1 MRRLLLAIPFVVAA
15 CSSNKDP
22 FAGGGDAGGSA
33 GGDAAHAA
41 DGGLFDAAPT
51 HSCVAAPKRIV
62 VIGDSITACSVIG
75 GPMAADCVS
84 KQFSDYVIAHYGPG
98 ATYENYAVGGARIG
112 DIAGQ
117 LANAPATM
125 GPTLVMF
132 FIGGNDLTPYLGQSD
147 AAAMTGWTGTVEP
160 MLQAMYDATFATLA
174 DTTKFPGG
182 ATLLMNTQ
190 YNPFD
195 DCSAPSAASPL
206 SATKNAIL
214 GMFNDKIRMIAS
226 AHPQTA
232 IVVDQHA
239 PFLGHGLNY
248 QGTACPYYVA
258 NATYYM
264 QDLIHANA
272 AGNAVLAGVDNGG
285 ADRLYRDCTN

>member
-1 MRRLLLAIPFVVAA
+1 MRRLVLATSLFVAA

-33 GGDAAHAA
+33 AGDAGHHA

-98 ATYENYAVGGARIG
+98 ATYENYAVGGAQIK

-117 LANAPATM
+117 LANAPATQ

-132 FIGGNDLTPYLGQSD
+132 FIGGNDLTPYLTQSD
-147 AAAMTGWTGTVEP
+147 AAAMTGWTGTVQP
-160 MLQAMYDATFATLA
+160 MMQAMYDATFATLA
-174 DTTKFPGG
+174 DSTKFPGG

-195 DCSAPSAASPL
+195 DCTAAPYNISAA
-206 SATKNAIL
+206 KNAIL
-214 GMFNDKIRMIAS
+214 GMFNDEIKTIGE
-226 AHPQTA
+226 AHANAA

-239 PFLGHGLNY
+239 PFLGHGHHY
-248 QGTACPYYVA
+248 QVTTCPYYMP

>member
-1 MRRLLLAIPFVVAA
+1 MRRLATLLLFAA
-15 CSSNKDP
+15 CSSKDP
-22 FAGGGDAGGSA
+22 FAGGDAPPAGSGDAS
-33 GGDAAHAA
+33 HVI
-41 DGGLFDAAPT
+41 DGGLFDAAPV
-51 HSCVAAPKRIV
+51 HSCAPAPTRVV

-98 ATYENYAVGGARIG
+98 ASYENYAVGGAQLA

-117 LANAPATM
+117 MANVPATQ
-125 GPTLVMF
+125 GPTLMML
-132 FIGGNDLTPYLGQSD
+132 FIGGNDLTPYLTQSD

-160 MLQAMYDATFATLA
+160 MMQSVYDTTFAALGNA
-174 DTTKFPGG
+174 AKFPGG

-195 DCSAPSAASPL
+195 DCTAAPYNISQAK
-206 SATKNAIL
+206 TTIL
-214 GMFNDKIRMIAS
+214 HEFNDKIKTIAE
-226 AHPQTA
+226 AHADGA
-232 IVVDQHA
+232 IVVDTHS
-239 PFLGHGLNY
+239 PFLGHGHHYNV
-248 QGTACPYYVA
+248 TTCPYYMA
-258 NATYYM
+258 NAAPYM

-285 ADRLYRDCTN
+285 ADRLYRDCTH

>member
-1 MRRLLLAIPFVVAA
+1 MRRLVLVLAIVWFVAA
-15 CSSNKDP
+15 CSSKDP
-22 FAGGGDAGGSA
+22 FAGGGDAPASA
-33 GGDAAHAA
+33 GDAARAS
-41 DGGLFDAAPT
+41 DGGLADAAPV

-62 VIGDSITACSVIG
+62 ILGDSITACSVVAG
-75 GPMAADCVS
+75 GPTSANCVS

-98 ATYENYAVGGARIG
+98 ATYENYAVGGAQLK

-117 LANAPATM
+117 MANVPATQ
-125 GPTLVMF
+125 GPTLVML
-132 FIGGNDLTPYLGQSD
+132 FIGGNDLTPYLNLSD

-160 MLQAMYDATFATLA
+160 MMQAVYDATFATLA
-174 DTTKFPGG
+174 DPTKFPGG

-195 DCSAPSAASPL
+195 DCPAAPYNVSQAK
-206 SATKNAIL
+206 TTIL
-214 GMFNDKIRMIAS
+214 QEFNDQIKTIAG
-226 AHPQTA
+226 AHVDSA
-232 IVVDQHA
+232 IVVDQHE

-248 QGTACPYYVA
+248 QATTCPHYIA
-258 NATYYM
+258 NATSYM

-285 ADRLYRDCTN
+285 ADRLYRDCNP

>member
-1 MRRLLLAIPFVVAA
+1 MRRLVLAIPLFVAA

-22 FAGGGDAGGSA
+22 FAGGDAGSGSSGDD
-33 GGDAAHAA
+33 GGHVADA
-41 DGGLFDAAPT
+41 GLFDAAPT

-62 VIGDSITACSVIG
+62 ILGDSITACSVIG

-84 KQFSDYVIAHYGPG
+84 KQFSDYVIAHYGTG
-98 ATYENYAVGGARIG
+98 ATYENYAVGGAQIK

-117 LANAPATM
+117 LAGVPATQ
-125 GPTLVMF
+125 GPTLMML
-132 FIGGNDLTPYLGQSD
+132 FIGGNDLTPYLTQSD

-160 MLQAMYDATFATLA
+160 MMQAMYDATFTALA
-174 DTTKFPGG
+174 DTSKFPGG

-195 DCSAPSAASPL
+195 DCTASPYNISAAK
-206 SATKNAIL
+206 TAIL
-214 GMFNDKIRMIAS
+214 NEFNDKIKTIAG
-226 AHPQTA
+226 AHGASA
-232 IVVDQHA
+232 IVVDTHS
-239 PFLGHGLNY
+239 PFLGHGHHYNV
-248 QGTACPYYVA
+248 TTCPYYMA
-258 NATYYM
+258 NATQYM

-285 ADRLYRDCTN
+285 ADRLYRDCTH

>member
-1 MRRLLLAIPFVVAA
+1 MRRLVLAIPLFIAA

-22 FAGGGDAGGSA
+22 FAGGDAGSGSSGGDAG
-33 GGDAAHAA
+33 HVA

-62 VIGDSITACSVIG
+62 ILGDSITACSVIG

-98 ATYENYAVGGARIG
+98 ATYENHAVGGAVIN

-117 LANAPATM
+117 LAGVPATP
-125 GPTLVMF
+125 GPTLVML
-132 FIGGNDLTPYLGQSD
+132 FIGGNDLTPYLNKSD

-160 MLQAMYDATFATLA
+160 MMQAMYDATFTALA
-174 DTTKFPGG
+174 DTSKFPGG

-195 DCSAPSAASPL
+195 DCSAAPYMISASK
-206 SATKNAIL
+206 TEIL
-214 GMFNDKIRMIAS
+214 HEFNDKIKTIAG
-226 AHPQTA
+226 AHGASA
-232 IVVDQHA
+232 IVVDTHS

-248 QGTACPYYVA
+248 QATTCPHYIA
-258 NATYYM
+258 NTTSYM

-285 ADRLYRDCTN
+285 ADRLYRDCNP